1 MHYIGMAALDL
12 QPGIVWDWRL
22 VAASAVIA
30 VAASAAA
37 LLIFRLLQR
46 VHARQRF
53 AMQVLAATLMGAAIS
68 GMHYTAMA
76 AAGFP
81 ADSVCLSADAL
92 GGRSLGAAVAIATLV
107 LLLGTLLASILEA
120 RLQRV
125 ARLLSQSLQE
135 SNARLQSANDELLQ
149 RALSDP
155 LTGLPNRKLFEDR
168 LRQAVHR
175 FERVNQKA
183 VVEQLAVM
191 FVDLDGFKPVN
202 DSFGHGAGDQILI
215 ATAQRLITEAR
226 PGDTVARVGGD
237 EFLLLLEGLGAI
249 EDCVQVANRILRA
262 FAQPFELADRQ
273 LRISCSIVKSTLPLS
288 LSGSTMSWKRY

>member
-1 MHYIGMAALDL
+1 MWWIAGSLVMGTGIWSMHFVGMLALSLPMDIGFTPLLTFVSWLAAVGASVIALGVASGGRYSRRSIALASLAMGAGICAMHYIGMAALDL

-53 AMQVLAATLMGAAIS
+53 ALQVLAATLMGAAIS
-68 GMHYTAMA
+68 GMHYTGHGRGRLSGRFGLPERRR
-76 AAGFP
+76 AGRAKP
-81 ADSVCLSADAL
+81 
-92 GGRSLGAAVAIATLV
+92 GRRGRRSRPWCCCW
-107 LLLGTLLASILEA
+107 A
-120 RLQRV
+120 RCWRPSWKPGCSGS

-168 LRQAVHR
+168 LRQAVR
-175 FERVNQKA
+175 R
-183 VVEQLAVM
+183 
-191 FVDLDGFKPVN
+191 
-202 DSFGHGAGDQILI
+202 
-215 ATAQRLITEAR
+215 
-226 PGDTVARVGGD
+226 
-237 EFLLLLEGLGAI
+237 
-249 EDCVQVANRILRA
+249 LRA
-262 FAQPFELADRQ
+262 RQPEGAW
-273 LRISCSIVKSTLPLS
+273 SS
-288 LSGSTMSWKRY
+288 SWP